1 MDSHYPTTDSFSF
14 SESDDEVLHIS
25 FGPNRVSLSKAAAQD
40 LSYRLASFLTFLDHK
55 SHEQLTYEPAPCSSC
70 EAECE
75 SRVTEVAQNL
85 ESTENSSLAANVLP
99 FRTKASKT

>member
-1 MDSHYPTTDSFSF
+1 MDSHYPTTDTFSF

-55 SHEQLTYEPAPCSSC
+55 TQEQLTYEHAPCSSC

-75 SRVTEVAQNL
+75 GRVTEVSQNL
-85 ESTENSSLAANVLP
+85 ESTEDIPPAANVLP
-99 FRTKASKT
+99 FRTKVSKT